1 MSYTIEMF
9 RQKDRQ
15 RIITGFPFF
24 GGVGNIIGLLITTY
38 MAKKEAFALCLV
50 TAFITFMLNTQS
62 RKEIPLD
69 KVDNPPKL
77 LPMTETV
84 KSYIVMPT
92 NLRWLAI
99 YDMTLWCSMVGV
111 WGWFTHFYAESVGGA
126 IPDTPSFGLIYFA
139 NRFL

>member
-1 MSYTIEMF
+1 MILLYISTVETISLIVRQVALFSVMVLVDSLMNQVEVPLMSYTIEMF

-62 RKEIPLD
+62 RQEIPLD

-77 LPMTETV
+77 QPMTETV

-92 NLRWLAI
+92 NLR
-99 YDMTLWCSMVGV
+99 
-111 WGWFTHFYAESVGGA
+111 
-126 IPDTPSFGLIYFA
+126 
-139 NRFL
+139 